1 MCSFFGWFHRL
12 SFPCE
17 LKLVFATDRTLL
29 SRELEGEQGSRVMR
43 SSGKGSGK
51 ARGLRGVRAPCPP
64 RKIGQTSDPDGILW
78 ALEGI
83 KVKGRHGEGPGV
95 REGKS
100 MFSN

>member
-83 KVKGRHGEGPGV
+83 KVKGRHGEGPGG